1 MRHILPTRSS
11 LGGSG
16 RLVMSWGQW
25 MMVSWTIEEELQ
37 LEAQSRS
44 ALHHHD
50 DEAVRNLCASL
61 IKQNAYYTR
70 LLKQATGHIA
80 ELEMSDYLR
89 HYQAEPA
96 DGIVFPL
103 PDATAGDAKLSGNL
117 ALRFLRRVVAMIR
130 RHNMPIPL
138 I

>member
-1 MRHILPTRSS
+1 
-11 LGGSG
+11 
-16 RLVMSWGQW
+16 MSWGQW
-25 MMVSWTIEEELQ
+25 MMVNWTIEEELQ

-89 HYQAEPA
+89 HHQPQSTDSIVPA
-96 DGIVFPL
+96 L
-103 PDATAGDAKLSGNL
+103 PNPAAGDAKFSGNL
-117 ALRFLRRVVAMIR
+117 ALRLLRGAITMIR
-130 RHNMPIPL
+130 RYNIPIPF